1 MNYIGRIFNN
11 KWTWLVIAIIG
22 FLAFT
27 AELYLQKKF
36 IREHPLSFTV
46 IDQAGPIIE
55 RRQFKGGSELIT
67 QQWIRI
73 QYDSTKAIHDFPVEN
88 PFAAKS
94 FAMNGNYTWSK
105 PLITVYDKAGYE
117 YPWYISAGCAVLT
130 IIGTL
135 LSALVFFLASVI
147 FRD

>member
-1 MNYIGRIFNN
+1 MNHINRIFNN
-11 KWTWLVIAIIG
+11 KWTYLVIAILG
-22 FLAFT
+22 GLAFT

-46 IDQAGPIIE
+46 IDQAGPVIE

-88 PFAAKS
+88 PFTAKS
-94 FAMNGNYTWSK
+94 FAINGNYTWSK
-105 PLITVYDKAGYE
+105 PLITEYDKAGYE
-117 YPWYISAGCAVLT
+117 YPWYISAECVILTLIVALFSGAVYG
-130 IIGTL
+130 IGTL
-135 LSALVFFLASVI
+135 V